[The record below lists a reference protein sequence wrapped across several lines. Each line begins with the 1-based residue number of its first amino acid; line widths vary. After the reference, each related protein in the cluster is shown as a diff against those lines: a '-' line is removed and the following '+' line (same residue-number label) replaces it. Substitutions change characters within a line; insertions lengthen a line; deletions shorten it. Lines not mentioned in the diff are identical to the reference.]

1 MSSNSNESANGKRFT
16 QRELTFRSALHL
28 RLLSHPF
35 SYISMPVQAIIAA
48 LSVHRSIG
56 GKMSLEFGKPRAVRK
71 EPSL

>member
-1 MSSNSNESANGKRFT
+1 MEKGS
-16 QRELTFRSALHL
+16 QRKLTFRSVLHL

-48 LSVHRSIG
+48 LSVHSSIG
-56 GKMSLEFGKPRAVRK
+56 GKMSLTFGKPRAVRK